1 MLIIEWIAIGLLL
14 LLLAIV
20 LLFARRAYYA
30 RAGGTIRCDLRVSTM
45 LDGRGWSPGFARFV
59 GDEMR
64 WYRLFSF
71 AMGPKRVL
79 SRGGLTVETRRLPE
93 GQERLTMPA
102 DWIIL
107 RCVGH
112 QAPVEIAMARSTV
125 TGFSSWIEAGPPDY
139 QTPRLSVP
147 DWPAAQ

>member
-1 MLIIEWIAIGLLL
+1 MLIIEWIAIGLA
-14 LLLAIV
+14 LLLALIV

-30 RAGGTIRCDLRVSTM
+30 RAGGTIRCDLRLSTM

-59 GDEMR
+59 DDEMR

-71 AMGPKRVL
+71 AIRPKRVL
-79 SRGGLTVETRRLPE
+79 SRRGLTVAGRRLPE
-93 GQERLTMPA
+93 GQERLTMPG
-102 DWIIL
+102 DWVIL

-112 QAPVEIAMARSTV
+112 QAPVEIAMALSTV

-139 QTPRLSVP
+139 QSPRLSVP
-147 DWPAAQ
+147 DWPPAA

>member
-1 MLIIEWIAIGLLL
+1 MQIIEWIAIGLLL
-14 LLLAIV
+14 FLVTIV

-45 LDGRGWSPGFARFV
+45 LVGRGWSPGFARFID
-59 GDEMR
+59 DEMR

-71 AMGPKRVL
+71 AVRPKRVL
-79 SRGGLTVETRRLPE
+79 SRRGLAVESRRLPE

-112 QAPVEIAMARSTV
+112 QAPVEIAMAASTV
-125 TGFSSWIEAGPPDY
+125 MGFLSWLEAAPPGAAS
-139 QTPRLSVP
+139 PRLSGRP
-147 DWPAAQ
+147 RPAEL